1 MADEGKVVKP
11 PLIREEVIKESPRL
25 HSTIPTQT
33 AAKMAKYQNFQPKNA
48 VSRTGAI
55 SFDIFN
61 GDQKYMDVR
70 SAVLHIKCQIR
81 DGKSATIPLKGEVP
95 KGRGAE
101 PFHHLGKVLPVNGMG
116 YTLFT
121 NVKVALN
128 NVVTDSESVLYPY
141 RGDFETRL
149 LNSKDVKEGSL
160 QLMGFD
166 EEVVAFEVVADN
178 TANFP
183 WENVAINTTE
193 PDTLPHAALNR

>member
-1 MADEGKVVKP
+1 MANEGNPVKP
-11 PLIREEVIKESPRL
+11 PLIGEEVIPESLIL

-33 AAKMAKYQNFQPKNA
+33 AIKIAKYQKFQPKNA

-61 GDQKYMDVR
+61 GDQKYMDIS
-70 SAVLHIKCQIR
+70 SAFLHIECQIR
-81 DGKSATIPLKGEVP
+81 DGKSEMIPLKGEAP
-95 KGRGAE
+95 EAGGAM
-101 PFHHLGKVLPVNGMG
+101 PFHPLGKVLLVNGMG

-128 NVVTDSESVLYPY
+128 NVVIDSGLVLYPY
-141 RGDFETRL
+141 GGDFEKRL

-166 EEVVAFEVVADN
+166 EEVVPFEC
-178 TANFP
+178 
-183 WENVAINTTE
+183 EG
-193 PDTLPHAALNR
+193 HGC